1 MGADA
6 LEVQGNGGENT
17 EISAVIAMEN
27 TNKPTDGTVEIPVRR
42 SDGIAGPSREV
53 SQKDGAASFEDEAGQ
68 ENSEL
73 EWAKRHIKE
82 PVTVERK
89 TELAG
94 CGLPHRKKKIPSA
107 EERMRNLAIV
117 LPPEVLENHGDLIFF
132 LVDRM
137 DRTTARQDR
146 KIERISRRVGEL
158 ERGRSP

>member
-1 MGADA
+1 
-6 LEVQGNGGENT
+6 
-17 EISAVIAMEN
+17 MEN

-53 SQKDGAASFEDEAGQ
+53 SPRDGAASFEDEAGQ

-107 EERMRNLAIV
+107 EERMRNLAVV
-117 LPPEVLENHGDLIFF
+117 LPQEVLENHGDLIFF

-146 KIERISRRVGEL
+146 KIERISRRVAEL
-158 ERGRSP
+158 ERGRTP